1 MRDGFQIRE
10 QLSDGRLTI
19 YLKPKSE
26 IVSAGSKYRFPI
38 SLYDDS
44 MAEAVGSEEID
55 IVIKEAAAP
64 PPKKKIPPGPRPKP
78 TPKNKG
84 KGKGKGKSKNPP
96 TLGLP
101 PCTILTND
109 GRTIKG
115 EATEKWP
122 EDLNFDEID
131 GGLVEELG
139 DDQIVYKINWD
150 NSYHLEYRR
159 QAKGRVAEQVITE
172 KYILGMRV
180 LMLGLEQAYR
190 QLKTKLKDE
199 ESAAGLQEYVDV
211 FRRMASQGAASTVLA
226 LAQNLPKIVDKSATT
241 IDDA

>member
-1 MRDGFQIRE
+1 
-10 QLSDGRLTI
+10 
-19 YLKPKSE
+19 
-26 IVSAGSKYRFPI
+26 
-38 SLYDDS
+38 
-44 MAEAVGSEEID
+44 
-55 IVIKEAAAP
+55 
-64 PPKKKIPPGPRPKP
+64 
-78 TPKNKG
+78 
-84 KGKGKGKSKNPP
+84 
-96 TLGLP
+96 
-101 PCTILTND
+101 
-109 GRTIKG
+109 IKG